1 MPDPLRV
8 SAQEVI
14 ARRSAGKPV
23 LLVCAYDDDQS
34 YHLSKLEGA
43 IPYSEFKA
51 RQASISKEEEIVF
64 Y

>member
-8 SAQEVI
+8 GPQEVRE
-14 ARRSAGKPV
+14 RRSAGKPV
-23 LLVCAYDDDQS
+23 LLVCAYEDDRS

-43 IPYSEFKA
+43 IPFSEFKS
-51 RQASISKEEEIVF
+51 RQASLSKEEEIVF